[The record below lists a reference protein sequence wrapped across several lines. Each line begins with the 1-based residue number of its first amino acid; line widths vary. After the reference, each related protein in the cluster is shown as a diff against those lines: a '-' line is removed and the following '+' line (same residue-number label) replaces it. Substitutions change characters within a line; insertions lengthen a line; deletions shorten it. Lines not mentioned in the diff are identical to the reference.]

1 PMIMAGSRSVTSRW
15 SVRAVRSSNRSAARA
30 RNSSTR
36 PASSP
41 TATSWP
47 SCGGNR
53 RPSRTARSS
62 DAPSRTRARMR
73 RTSSRAIGSARL
85 SAAWSSAASIGAPP
99 WRRTEARRAKRPAR
113 ASRRIE
119 RISGSRSAMPAT
131 ARRPGSVRR
140 YAAAPNARPANAIGR
155 NGPTARSARHTAT
168 RAAVDRRA
176 DGGRRSRHGRTRT
189 LQQLYEAGQH
199 EEEEH
204 DDRDAADHRQQQRV
218 DHGGGD
224 AGPELVLALE
234 LVGQATERAVEIT
247 AALAGADEAYVNRWE
262 RAAMSGER
270 GREVV
275 ASLDV
280 GAHAPQRGADVATY
294 HARSGIEGAGERQP
308 GREEGRLGAAALA
321 AAGHVHRLVAEH
333 G

>member
-1 PMIMAGSRSVTSRW
+1 E
-15 SVRAVRSSNRSAARA
+15 
-30 RNSSTR
+30 
-36 PASSP
+36 
-41 TATSWP
+41 
-47 SCGGNR
+47 R
-53 RPSRTARSS
+53 RQH
-62 DAPSRTRARMR
+62 
-73 RTSSRAIGSARL
+73 
-85 SAAWSSAASIGAPP
+85 W
-99 WRRTEARRAKRPAR
+99 
-113 ASRRIE
+113 
-119 RISGSRSAMPAT
+119 
-131 ARRPGSVRR
+131 
-140 YAAAPNARPANAIGR
+140 
-155 NGPTARSARHTAT
+155 
-168 RAAVDRRA
+168 RAAVEEDRGEARETAGEGVAADRA
-176 DGGRRSRHGRTRT
+176 DQRESQRDAGDGATSGLRAEIRGGAQREAGECDRQERPDRPERARHREEGGRRSRHGRTRS

-333 G
+333 GHRWPLCLLPALHIRVLARSARLAVGPVAEQVEAGAALHSRTPV